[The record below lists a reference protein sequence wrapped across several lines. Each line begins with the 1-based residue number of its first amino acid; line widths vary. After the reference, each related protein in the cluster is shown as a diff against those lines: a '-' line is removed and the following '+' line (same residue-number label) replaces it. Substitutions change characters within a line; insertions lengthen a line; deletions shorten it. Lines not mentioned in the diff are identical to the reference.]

1 MKKIKSKKIIIY
13 IILFIF
19 LFIVVCVCGYLLK
32 LEKQKQAE
40 VQRTEQLKQQVKQY
54 TNVSEFNSIEEVL
67 LYLNSEFISEEN
79 STENSEDSEIDIIVK
94 AKLKYDASIS
104 NKNYYKKLI
113 EYSADACNYKNFCI
127 IDEEKNIKVIVIC
140 NEAKSIL
147 AYYINNEKFYFEK
160 LNSID
165 NISKAE
171 EKKQITITDTC
182 ELLNKIISNNWTTR
196 NIDLGT
202 KESVYNYYDIY
213 FDEGYEIRTI
223 NGKIYNIVFTNKYS
237 DNVVNELN
245 TLSTEEEIINKL
257 GTPLF
262 ETNKCKGYIT
272 SKYYIFFSKE
282 EISIYPIYDYSTDEI
297 IKIIEKNN
305 GTSDISTYL
314 NEIKQIWKD
323 YDIYKVGSNYEILQ
337 YTLKGIAFKYNNTPN
352 QGIVLY
358 NNYKG
363 KIDLEHT
370 LEDVKNKVLE
380 LPENVNFVNEDLVFL
395 EELNR
400 INSIIDYSENDNFSG
415 KNIVNISKKFK
426 IYQNEETQQISFI
439 SINKENANS
448 ELREKINYGIWQT
461 DYNFIY
467 SISGK
472 GIYMYNA
479 KECRYTTIIEGNNEF
494 KLIQIENNI
503 LSYDNTTIEL

>member
-1 MKKIKSKKIIIY
+1 MH
-13 IILFIF
+13 
-19 LFIVVCVCGYLLK
+19 
-32 LEKQKQAE
+32 
-40 VQRTEQLKQQVKQY
+40 
-54 TNVSEFNSIEEVL
+54 
-67 LYLNSEFISEEN
+67 
-79 STENSEDSEIDIIVK
+79 
-94 AKLKYDASIS
+94 
-104 NKNYYKKLI
+104 
-113 EYSADACNYKNFCI
+113 
-127 IDEEKNIKVIVIC
+127 
-140 NEAKSIL
+140 
-147 AYYINNEKFYFEK
+147 
-160 LNSID
+160 
-165 NISKAE
+165 
-171 EKKQITITDTC
+171 
-182 ELLNKIISNNWTTR
+182 KIISNNWTTR
-196 NIDLGT
+196 NTDLGT

-223 NGKIYNIVFTNKYS
+223 NGKIYNIVFTDKYTG
-237 DNVVNELN
+237 NVVNELN
-245 TLSTEEEIINKL
+245 TLSTEKEIINKL
-257 GTPLF
+257 GTPSF

-272 SKYYIFFSKE
+272 SKYYVFFSKE
-282 EISIYPIYDYSTDEI
+282 EISIYPIYNYSTDEI
-297 IKIIEKNN
+297 VKTIEKNN
-305 GTSDISTYL
+305 GTVDISKYL

-323 YDIYKVGSNYEILQ
+323 YDIYKVGKNYEILQ

-400 INSIIDYSENDNFSG
+400 INSIIDYSENDNFSS
-415 KNIVNISKKFK
+415 KNIINISKKFK
-426 IYQNEETQQISFI
+426 VYIDEETQQISFI

-479 KECRYTTIIEGNNEF
+479 KEHRYTTIIEGNDEF
-494 KLIQIENNI
+494 KLTQIENNI
-503 LSYDNTTIEL
+503 LSYDSKTIEL